1 MMAQTIESLKLRIH
15 KLEQRD
21 AVSNQK
27 IINKLK
33 RKIRAMEYTEN
44 KGQE

>member
-1 MMAQTIESLKLRIH
+1 MAQTIESLKVRIH
-15 KLEQRD
+15 KLEHRD
-21 AVSNQK
+21 FVSNQK

-33 RKIRAMEYTEN
+33 RKVRAMEGAEN

>member
-1 MMAQTIESLKLRIH
+1 MMAQTIESLKVRIY

-33 RKIRAMEYTEN
+33 RKIRATEYTEN

>member
-1 MMAQTIESLKLRIH
+1 MTQTIESLKVRIH

-21 AVSNQK
+21 PVSNQK

-33 RKIRAMEYTEN
+33 RKIRALESAEST
-44 KGQE
+44 GQE

>member
-1 MMAQTIESLKLRIH
+1 MAQTIESLQVRIH

-21 AVSNQK
+21 AVNNQK

-33 RKIRAMEYTEN
+33 RKIRAMECTEN
-44 KGQE
+44 EGQE